1 MQVTIVLE
9 DRNSNLDYFDFD
21 LDKNFNEA
29 RAFYFQNELDVFE
42 NYLYET
48 DFFYNIPEHIHHYID
63 IEKVRRDYY
72 FIDIYSTDVFEQYLF
87 IFE

>member
-42 NYLYET
+42 IRTNYNNGYYDLVNPKI
-48 DFFYNIPEHIHHYID
+48 FYKKN
-63 IEKVRRDYY
+63 
-72 FIDIYSTDVFEQYLF
+72 F
-87 IFE
+87 